1 MQSWFKVKLGDAMLA
16 NESLLHLKANLSNVY
31 EVKGRAER
39 MLAIYRHESEE
50 LHCNLV
56 VYLTTEFQDA
66 ARLENAIRCNIPPL
80 SDSSFLAGNK
90 MHMSEIL

>member
-1 MQSWFKVKLGDAMLA
+1 MQNWFKVKLGDAMLA

-39 MLAIYRHESEE
+39 MLAIYRYESEE